1 MGTVT
6 ITFDPDDPRD
16 LAAAQRHLARFT
28 RGASPATPDDELRER
43 VTALIRG
50 YGKGRLS
57 YLRLIAEASPEAAPY
72 RDIEAL
78 FDSPKAIG
86 GTHSSIERSWR
97 GMGATTDIIETDMNG
112 SSKMAPDL
120 ARLVLE
126 VLDEHESG
134 R

>member
-1 MGTVT
+1 MSTVT

-16 LAAAQRHLARFT
+16 VAAAQRHLARFT
-28 RGASPATPDDELRER
+28 GDASPHTPGDELRQR
-43 VTALIRG
+43 ITALVKG

-57 YLRLIAEASPEAAPY
+57 YLRLIAEASPNAADY

-97 GMGATTDIIETDMNG
+97 RMGAAADLIETDVNG